1 MLALI
6 KKILFIGDHVCP
18 WWFSFSLDNLFR
30 KFVHD
35 PEKLLG
41 DYIEEGMTVM
51 DIGCGPG
58 YFTVPMAV
66 MVGEKGTV
74 IAVDIQQRMLDRMMD
89 RAKKA
94 GVTDRIV
101 PREATRHSLGI
112 DGKADFALAFWMVH
126 EVPDKRAFFGK
137 VREAMKHGACLLVV
151 EPYGHVMRKTF
162 EKTIDAARDAGFT
175 VKKGPKIS
183 LSRSAELYV

>member
-126 EVPDKRAFFGK
+126 EVPDKGAFFRQIRG
-137 VREAMKHGACLLVV
+137 VLNPGGRLLLA
-151 EPYGHVMRKTF
+151 EPYGHVMRKAF
-162 EKTIDAARDAGFT
+162 EWILDAAREAGFM
-175 VKKGPKIS
+175 VKPGPGVR
-183 LSRSAELYV
+183 LSRSVELVA